1 VSSPPDFKLI
11 IAKSTPSSE
20 ENPGITSIIIRQ
32 PYAHLEKELRA
43 VFKGEEDVRI
53 IVDKRCDERRK
64 KPKAVAKERRKA
76 TRRRPKEELVEVV
89 IPT

>member
-1 VSSPPDFKLI
+1 MKFLVDFIMK

-32 PYAHLEKELRA
+32 PYAHLEKELRRA
-43 VFKGEEDVRI
+43 FNREEDVKV
-53 IVDKRCDERRK
+53 IVDRRYGERRK
-64 KPKAVAKERRKA
+64 RLQAVEIERREVDK
-76 TRRRPKEELVEVV
+76 RRPKEELVEVV